1 MPSCGSGCGWSYAG
15 PTLVPCGLPSNGE
28 GGQIKPAGAPC
39 GGAFDPSC
47 ACAGCALEQCQRLC
61 EDHADCDAISWGE
74 GSRDCYMKSSP
85 QACDHVAAGTLCPT
99 LAAGY
104 QYHMRCGCSIGGTFA
119 DGQPKIVGCPPEWG
133 RGFLLALALLTVA
146 YVGIGSGLR
155 HRAGSRGA
163 EMLPHRAEWRQ
174 LGGLVRDGVEFSRAR
189 LRGKGGASREPLRQ
203 QKSPTKKRRQHK
215 DRRREE
221 PDRPEPPE
229 PSRQQPD
236 VAAVAEAEV
245 QAPSGT
251 AAGDGGRWVRLP
263 G

>member
-1 MPSCGSGCGWSYAG
+1 MYQFKFISRSLCRRCFCSFLVATPGSLFLT
-15 PTLVPCGLPSNGE
+15 PTFRRFGLLTI
-28 GGQIKPAGAPC
+28 Q
-39 GGAFDPSC
+39 FLL
-47 ACAGCALEQCQRLC
+47 ALL
-61 EDHADCDAISWGE
+61 
-74 GSRDCYMKSSP
+74 
-85 QACDHVAAGTLCPT
+85 LN
-99 LAAGY
+99 
-104 QYHMRCGCSIGGTFA
+104 
-119 DGQPKIVGCPPEWG
+119 
-133 RGFLLALALLTVA
+133 FLLALALLTVA

-189 LRGKGGASREPLRQ
+189 LRGKGRASREPLRQ